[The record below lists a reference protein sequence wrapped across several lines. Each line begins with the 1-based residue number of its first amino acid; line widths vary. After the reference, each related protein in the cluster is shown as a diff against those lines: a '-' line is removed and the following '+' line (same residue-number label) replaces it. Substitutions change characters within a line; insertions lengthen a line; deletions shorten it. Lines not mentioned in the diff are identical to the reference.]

1 MRYRQVLSWIVIIA
15 GWQIASLFVG
25 NSLLLPS
32 FTEVL
37 MRMIALMFQTKLYSN
52 LYITL
57 TRVVIGCAW
66 ALLFA
71 LITGISSGLKKNI
84 REWLTP
90 LVTLSK
96 TIPNITYMFMVLVWL
111 GSEGS
116 VTVIV
121 FLILFPVL
129 YSQILSGM
137 MSINPDLMDVSRMYP
152 ETFLNRLTKVIL
164 PMLYPSLME
173 GIKTALSLGFKVG
186 VMAEILGQVQTGIGQ
201 QLYLGRINLDMV
213 AIFAWT
219 GWMILL
225 SILIDFILNA
235 VITVSERNR

>member
-1 MRYRQVLSWIVIIA
+1 
-15 GWQIASLFVG
+15 
-25 NSLLLPS
+25 
-32 FTEVL
+32 
-37 MRMIALMFQTKLYSN
+37 
-52 LYITL
+52 
-57 TRVVIGCAW
+57 
-66 ALLFA
+66 
-71 LITGISSGLKKNI
+71 
-84 REWLTP
+84 
-90 LVTLSK
+90 
-96 TIPNITYMFMVLVWL
+96 MVLVWL

-129 YSQILSGM
+129 YSQIVSGM
-137 MSINPDLMDVSRMYP
+137 MSINPELLDVSRMYP

-164 PMLYPSLME
+164 PMLWPSLME

-225 SILIDFILNA
+225 SVLIDFILNA

>member
-1 MRYRQVLSWIVIIA
+1 MRYRQVLSWIVIIT
-15 GWQIASLFVG
+15 GWQIASIFVG

-37 MRMIALMFQTKLYSN
+37 LRMISLMFQSKLYSN
-52 LYITL
+52 TIATL
-57 TRVVIGCAW
+57 VRVVIGCGW
-66 ALLFA
+66 ALVFA
-71 LITGISSGLKKNI
+71 LLTGISSGLKKNI

-90 LVTLSK
+90 LITLSK

-137 MSINPDLMDVSRMYP
+137 MAINPELLDVSRMYP

-164 PMLYPSLME
+164 PMLWPSLME

-225 SILIDFILNA
+225 SVLIDFILNA